1 MTVGAN
7 MLTRIHVAVYGQYP
21 DIEGY
26 DVCFGGEGSAGNV
39 LVHATCW
46 EKVGGVGVGVGM
58 GGKKGHRRKDS
69 GVGLVAADEGEGE
82 GEGAYDGDVED
93 EGVFDLV

>member
-26 DVCFGGEGSAGNV
+26 DFGPDRVGSAGKV

-46 EKVGGVGVGVGM
+46 EKVGGLLAE
-58 GGKKGHRRKDS
+58 R
-69 GVGLVAADEGEGE
+69 
-82 GEGAYDGDVED
+82 
-93 EGVFDLV
+93 F

>member
-1 MTVGAN
+1 MNVGAN
-7 MLTRIHVAVYGQYP
+7 MLTRIHLAVYGEYP

-26 DVCFGGEGSAGNV
+26 DVCPDREGSAGNV

-46 EKVGGVGVGVGM
+46 EKVM
-58 GGKKGHRRKDS
+58 ALPAQCSKPEMEMGKKGHGRKDS
-69 GVGLVAADEGEGE
+69 GLGLVSADEE
-82 GEGAYDGDVED
+82 AYDGDVKD